1 MSWKHYNT
9 ETKKIEVVRTL
20 VGDMEQFG
28 AIVMEEDTWNV
39 ILQVSERVPWSRQS
53 RMNTFV
59 DDLLLILERRENETG
74 DPFISRP
81 YEYIIHIELDP
92 DAQKDTALIS
102 VQRKSTYE
110 FVCKDINIPLKEL

>member
-28 AIVMEEDTWNV
+28 AIVMAEDTWNV
-39 ILQVSERVPWSRQS
+39 ILQVSECVPWSRQS
-53 RMNTFV
+53 RMNTFI
-59 DDLLLILERRENETG
+59 DDLLLVLERKENETG
-74 DPFISRP
+74 DPFISKP
-81 YEYIIHIELDP
+81 YEYIIHIALDP

-110 FVCKDINIPLKEL
+110 FVCKDISIPLKKL

>member
-53 RMNTFV
+53 RMNT
-59 DDLLLILERRENETG
+59 
-74 DPFISRP
+74 
-81 YEYIIHIELDP
+81 
-92 DAQKDTALIS
+92 
-102 VQRKSTYE
+102 
-110 FVCKDINIPLKEL
+110 

>member
-59 DDLLLILERRENETG
+59 DDLLLILEPKENETG

-81 YEYIIHIELDP
+81 Y
-92 DAQKDTALIS
+92 
-102 VQRKSTYE
+102 
-110 FVCKDINIPLKEL
+110 N

>member
-28 AIVMEEDTWNV
+28 AIVMAEDTWNV

-59 DDLLLILERRENETG
+59 DDLLLVLERKENETEILLLA
-74 DPFISRP
+74 DHMNILFTLHLILTLRKILLLSVFREKAPMSLYAKISAF
-81 YEYIIHIELDP
+81 H
-92 DAQKDTALIS
+92 
-102 VQRKSTYE
+102 
-110 FVCKDINIPLKEL
+110 

>member
-28 AIVMEEDTWNV
+28 AIVMAEDTWNV
-39 ILQVSERVPWSRQS
+39 ILQVSERVPWSKQS

-59 DDLLLILERRENETG
+59 DDLLLILERKENETG

-81 YEYIIHIELDP
+81 YNYIIHIALDP
-92 DAQKDTALIS
+92 DAQ
-102 VQRKSTYE
+102 
-110 FVCKDINIPLKEL
+110 

>member
-1 MSWKHYNT
+1 MTHGTRIDINAIKSVLTRWIT
-9 ETKKIEVVRTL
+9 EGHITPLAAFNRFWGYTFHL
-20 VGDMEQFG
+20 MQ
-28 AIVMEEDTWNV
+28 EDEIT
-39 ILQVSERVPWSRQS
+39 RQS

-81 YEYIIHIELDP
+81 YDYIIHIALDP

>member
-28 AIVMEEDTWNV
+28 AIVMAEDTWNV

-53 RMNTFV
+53 RMNTFI
-59 DDLLLILERRENETG
+59 DDLLLVLERKENEPEILLSADHTNILFTLHLILTLRKILLLSVFREKA
-74 DPFISRP
+74 PMSLYAKISAS
-81 YEYIIHIELDP
+81 H
-92 DAQKDTALIS
+92 
-102 VQRKSTYE
+102 
-110 FVCKDINIPLKEL
+110 

>member
-28 AIVMEEDTWNV
+28 AIVMAEDTWNV

-53 RMNTFV
+53 RMNTFI
-59 DDLLLILERRENETG
+59 DDLLLVLERKEN
-74 DPFISRP
+74 
-81 YEYIIHIELDP
+81 
-92 DAQKDTALIS
+92 
-102 VQRKSTYE
+102 
-110 FVCKDINIPLKEL
+110 

>member
-28 AIVMEEDTWNV
+28 AIVME
-39 ILQVSERVPWSRQS
+39 VPWSRQS

-81 YEYIIHIELDP
+81 YDYIIHIALDP

>member
-59 DDLLLILERRENETG
+59 DDLLLVLERKENETG
-74 DPFISRP
+74 D
-81 YEYIIHIELDP
+81 
-92 DAQKDTALIS
+92 
-102 VQRKSTYE
+102 RKS
-110 FVCKDINIPLKEL
+110 VV

>member
-28 AIVMEEDTWNV
+28 AVVMEENTWNV

-59 DDLLLILERRENETG
+59 DDLLLILERKENETG

-81 YEYIIHIELDP
+81 YDYIIHIALDP

-110 FVCKDINIPLKEL
+110 CLCKDISIPLKEL

>member
-28 AIVMEEDTWNV
+28 AIVMAEDTWNV

-59 DDLLLILERRENETG
+59 DDLLLILERREN
-74 DPFISRP
+74 SRP
-81 YEYIIHIELDP
+81 YDYIIHIALDP

>member
-28 AIVMEEDTWNV
+28 AIVMAEDTWNV
-39 ILQVSERVPWSRQS
+39 ILQVSERVPQS

-59 DDLLLILERRENETG
+59 DDLLLILERKENETG

-81 YEYIIHIELDP
+81 YNYIIHIALDP

-110 FVCKDINIPLKEL
+110 FVCKDISIPLKEL

>member
-39 ILQVSERVPWSRQS
+39 ILQVSEPCAMEQTV
-53 RMNTFV
+53 TH
-59 DDLLLILERRENETG
+59 E
-74 DPFISRP
+74 
-81 YEYIIHIELDP
+81 HI
-92 DAQKDTALIS
+92 
-102 VQRKSTYE
+102 R
-110 FVCKDINIPLKEL
+110 

>member
-28 AIVMEEDTWNV
+28 AIVMAEDTWNV

-53 RMNTFV
+53 RMNTFI
-59 DDLLLILERRENETG
+59 DDLLLVLERKENETG

-81 YEYIIHIELDP
+81 YKYIIHIALDP
-92 DAQKDTALIS
+92 DAQ
-102 VQRKSTYE
+102 
-110 FVCKDINIPLKEL
+110 

>member
-28 AIVMEEDTWNV
+28 AIVMAEDTWNV
-39 ILQVSERVPWSRQS
+39 ILQVSERVPWSKQS

-59 DDLLLILERRENETG
+59 DDLLLILERKENETG

-81 YEYIIHIELDP
+81 YNYIIHIALDP
-92 DAQKDTALIS
+92 DAQKDTALILS
-102 VQRKSTYE
+102 L
-110 FVCKDINIPLKEL
+110 IHI

>member
-28 AIVMEEDTWNV
+28 AIVMAEDTWNV
-39 ILQVSERVPWSRQS
+39 ILQVSERVPWSKQS

-59 DDLLLILERRENETG
+59 DDLLLILERKENETG

-81 YEYIIHIELDP
+81 YNYTLRKILLLSVFREKAPMSLY
-92 DAQKDTALIS
+92 AKIS
-102 VQRKSTYE
+102 ASH
-110 FVCKDINIPLKEL
+110 